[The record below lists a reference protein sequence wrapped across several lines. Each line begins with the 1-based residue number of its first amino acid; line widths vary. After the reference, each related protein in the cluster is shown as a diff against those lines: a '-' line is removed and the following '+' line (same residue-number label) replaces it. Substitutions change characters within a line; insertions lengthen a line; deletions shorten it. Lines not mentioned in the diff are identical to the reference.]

1 MLRFPSQQ
9 SSRNLNIM
17 NPTKLLI
24 VDDHTLVRQG
34 LAELLRLQRD
44 LSVIGQAKSGEEA
57 VELVAA
63 LQPDIVLMDIEMPG
77 RFDGV
82 EATRRI
88 CMQHPQVKVI
98 VLTMHTE
105 EEYLF
110 EAIKAGAKSYVL
122 KDTEAPELL
131 ETIRAV
137 HRGETRLEPSL
148 ALKMLE
154 EFQRSSAQPPRP
166 GADFIH
172 LTEREKDILQMVGQ
186 GASNPQIANKLGISE
201 KTVRNRL
208 SIIFDKLHINNR
220 TEAALFAVREGLS
233 RRDPDAT
240 DS

>member
-1 MLRFPSQQ
+1 
-9 SSRNLNIM
+9 M
-17 NPTKLLI
+17 NPIKILI
-24 VDDHTLVRQG
+24 VDDHALVRQG

-44 LSVIGQAKSGEEA
+44 LSVIGQARSGEEA
-57 VELVAA
+57 VELAA
-63 LQPDIVLMDIEMPG
+63 APRPDIVLMDIEMPG

-88 CMQHPQVKVI
+88 CAQHPEIKVI

-105 EEYLF
+105 QEYLF

-122 KDTEAPELL
+122 KHAEARELL

-137 HRGETRLEPSL
+137 YRGETRLEPAL

-154 EFQRSSAQPPRP
+154 EFQRSSAQPPRA
-166 GADFIH
+166 GADYIH
-172 LTEREKDILQMVGQ
+172 LTEREKDILQMLGQ
-186 GASNPQIANKLGISE
+186 GSSNPQIADKLGISE

-233 RRDPDAT
+233 HGYSERKNL
-240 DS
+240 SNK